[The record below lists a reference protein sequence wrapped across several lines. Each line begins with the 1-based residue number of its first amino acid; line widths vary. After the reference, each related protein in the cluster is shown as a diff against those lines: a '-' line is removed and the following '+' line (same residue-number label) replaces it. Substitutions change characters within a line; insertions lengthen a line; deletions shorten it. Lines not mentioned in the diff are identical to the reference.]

1 MKETIVAKLKERGYN
16 AEINNVVKNGVN
28 MCVLIIKTENNIS
41 PSIYIDDYLNCTEGE
56 LDSVVNEI
64 IDTYKTAVKN
74 MPNIDTKLL
83 MDWNYV
89 SDNLQLCVQRKGNE
103 DILKEDFLD
112 LEMYVRVKVSD
123 EGSFKVKPV
132 HLEKYGIERET
143 LFTVA
148 KECTENWFTCQTMFD
163 MLKSLMPENLND
175 FDDFDVN
182 MMGAIPMYV
191 LTNESKTHGASVMC
205 FEKKLKIVADKLN
218 DDLYIL
224 PSSIHEIIVVPAKG
238 NEEERLTG
246 MVREVNA
253 TQVDTEEQL
262 SDHIYYYD
270 RAANKVLLK

>member
-1 MKETIVAKLKERGYN
+1 MKETIIAKLKERGYN

-28 MCVLIIKTENNIS
+28 KCGLTIKTESNIA
-41 PSIYIDDYLNCTEGE
+41 PTVYIDEYLNSTEGE
-56 LDSVVNEI
+56 LDDAINEI
-64 IDTYKTAVKN
+64 IETYNKAKKN
-74 MPNIDTKLL
+74 TPNINTEKL
-83 MDWNYV
+83 MDWDWV
-89 SDNLQLCVQRKGNE
+89 KDRLQLCIQRKGNE
-103 DILKEDFLD
+103 DIVKEDFLD

-123 EGSFKVKPV
+123 GGSFKVKPV
-132 HLEKYGIERET
+132 HLEKYGIEKET
-143 LFTVA
+143 LFIVA

-182 MMGAIPMYV
+182 MMGAVPMYV

-238 NEEERLTG
+238 NEEERLTE
-246 MVREVNA
+246 MVKKVNA
-253 TQVDTEEQL
+253 TQVDEEEQL
-262 SDHIYYYD
+262 SNHIYYYD
-270 RAANKVLLK
+270 RAANKVLL